1 MRKAVFVALVFTAV
15 IGKRLGAQAAPVPN
29 AHAPEIVSLGRGDT
43 TIAPTSAAFSVS
55 VTTRGASAAQAAAE
69 NAKRLES
76 TLSWLRSSG
85 LAPADITTAGYSV
98 GQYYDEQR
106 DKRTPAGFVA
116 RNTVR
121 VEVRRLDDLGKVID
135 AALTGGA
142 TEISA
147 PQFLSTNI
155 SQARRT
161 SLAEA
166 LREARSDAE
175 AIARAAGGTLGRL
188 ISATSGVSSPMFRDS
203 YGEVM
208 LTSGGAPRVPT
219 NIMPRDL
226 SVAAQVTARWE
237 FIPGATR

>member
-1 MRKAVFVALVFTAV
+1 MRKAVFAALIFTAA
-15 IGKRLGAQAAPVPN
+15 IGEGLRGQSGPVPN
-29 AHAPEIVSLGRGDT
+29 AQAPEIVSVGRGDT

-76 TLSWLRSSG
+76 TLSWLRSLG
-85 LAPADITTAGYSV
+85 IAPGDITTAGYSV
-98 GQYYDEQR
+98 DQHYEEQR
-106 DKRTPAGFVA
+106 DRRTPAGFVA

-121 VEVRRLDDLGKVID
+121 VEVRRLEDLGKVID

-155 SQARRT
+155 SEARRA

-166 LREARSDAE
+166 LREARADAE

-188 ISATSGVSSPMFRDS
+188 ISANSGVSSPMFRDS

-226 SVAAQVTARWE
+226 TVSAQVTVRWE
-237 FIPGATR
+237 FIPGAAR